1 MQTIG
6 LYPSGAVWTDGAANL
21 SRLDPS
27 GAYWID
33 AEHPARNRK
42 VVGSN
47 PISGSKT
54 AVQRRFPALL
64 TAQPQESVIPLG
76 LDLASQARP
85 THFARGRCAARFPAG
100 LSLGPESGWVYGQAP
115 SRVRLRGVASGVT
128 RKRHSTLGRA
138 EFLVDDLQ
146 RSFHRVGTEA
156 TDAVV
161 KWMVEELQEEQHRHD
176 HRDHGPHE

>member
-1 MQTIG
+1 MIMQTMG
-6 LYPSGAVWTDGAANL
+6 LYPSGAVWTDGAANV

-47 PISGSKT
+47 PTSGSKT

-85 THFARGRCAARFPAG
+85 THFARGRWSARFPAG
-100 LSLGPESGWVYGQAP
+100 LVLGA
-115 SRVRLRGVASGVT
+115 
-128 RKRHSTLGRA
+128 
-138 EFLVDDLQ
+138 
-146 RSFHRVGTEA
+146 RVGLGVRASSIASPATRRCLWCHTEA
-156 TDAVV
+156 AFDA
-161 KWMVEELQEEQHRHD
+161 
-176 HRDHGPHE
+176 GSC